1 MACRRLAILAWA
13 GLLTAGVHAQ
23 TPVPSSVPQAQAQTP
38 TPSSAPLWPA
48 PRPLGAATA
57 VPDPDCVALPAPSLD
72 WSAAQRRLARC
83 NRDLRLALRAS
94 ESQRADI
101 VTAGQW
107 PNPTLNVGIGSV
119 NPVLGLG
126 PGGVLDKQVD
136 YVARLDQPI
145 ERGNKRGLRIESAEQ
160 AWRAA
165 RWNAADTLRQQQLA
179 LAQAWID
186 LWGAQQRLALQQE
199 VLGLY
204 RRTLDGARRREKAGD
219 VAAADVARI
228 ELDVQRAEAERVV
241 GEGELARARN
251 AIASLLAMEPSAP
264 MLQAAE
270 PWPAADVSGAA
281 RLAPGEA
288 ERPDLLAARAQQAA
302 ADAQSRLATRLR
314 TRDVSIGVQ
323 VERYAPP
330 AGGGWLLGAFVSVP
344 LFVNHRFEGEI
355 ARAEADRDT
364 ALESRVRIEQ
374 QARADQQ
381 RLLDAQA
388 AAGARRRA
396 IERDAL
402 PLAER
407 VAANADLAYRKGAGT
422 VLELLDALRQLR
434 ALQREALDARLD
446 HDRADAAARA
456 EMLTAAAAADPV
468 FGESL
473 QLRPTTP

>member
-1 MACRRLAILAWA
+1 
-13 GLLTAGVHAQ
+13 
-23 TPVPSSVPQAQAQTP
+23 
-38 TPSSAPLWPA
+38 
-48 PRPLGAATA
+48 
-57 VPDPDCVALPAPSLD
+57 
-72 WSAAQRRLARC
+72 
-83 NRDLRLALRAS
+83 
-94 ESQRADI
+94 
-101 VTAGQW
+101 
-107 PNPTLNVGIGSV
+107 
-119 NPVLGLG
+119 
-126 PGGVLDKQVD
+126 VLDKQVD

-145 ERGNKRGLRIESAEQ
+145 ERGNKRGLRVESAEQ

-179 LAQAWID
+179 LAQAWIA

-456 EMLTAAAAADPV
+456 EMLTATAAADPV